1 MTFETLFQIGTL
13 YNIGMFLIALVGLGF
28 VIGFHE
34 FGHFLFCKLFSI
46 RTPTFSIGFGPKI
59 LTKKIGETTFAL
71 SAIPIGGYVE
81 IAGQDEEEG
90 KTPATAPASTD
101 PHLFNNKPYWQKLLV
116 MLGGIIFN
124 IIFAFG
130 ALSVVFMAGAPKS
143 FFLFE
148 QTATA
153 QVQEILPGS
162 PAEQAGILVGDRIT
176 SINGIAINDTPAS
189 LKVYLPTLIEN
200 AGKSVTLELDRSGTP
215 ISVTT
220 TLNSADSGKPLLGAG
235 IYRALPPQTIIAGV
249 QSAWK
254 TITSWT
260 TQIFSLLGSLFSSKS
275 LKGVG
280 GPIML
285 LSQTMQGSKDGIAA
299 FLLILAFI
307 SINLAVFNLLPLPV
321 FDGGQVLMLTIE
333 AITRRSL
340 DVIRPIVGITSW
352 VLIIL
357 LTIYLVIKDILCL
370 CK

>member
-1 MTFETLFQIGTL
+1 MNFDTLFQIGTL
-13 YNIGMFLIALVGLGF
+13 YNIGMFLIALIGLGF

-59 LTKKIGETTFAL
+59 WSKKIGETTFAL

-90 KTPATAPASTD
+90 KPAATPASTD

-143 FFLFE
+143 FFLFD

-162 PAEQAGILVGDRIT
+162 PAEQAGILAGDRIT
-176 SINGIAINDTPAS
+176 SISGITIDDTPAS
-189 LKVYLPTLIEN
+189 LKAYLPTLIEN
-200 AGKSVTLELDRSGTP
+200 AGKTVTLELDRSGTP
-215 ISVTT
+215 ISVTV

-235 IYRALPPQTIIAGV
+235 IYRALPPQNVITGI
-249 QSAWK
+249 QSAWG

-260 TQIFSLLGSLFSSKS
+260 NQIFSLLGSLFSSKS

-285 LSQTMQGSKDGIAA
+285 LSQTMQGSKDGVVA

-307 SINLAVFNLLPLPV
+307 SINLAIFNLLPLPV

-340 DVIRPIVGITSW
+340 DIIRPIVGITSW

-357 LTIYLVIKDILCL
+357 LTIYLVIKDIICL

>member
-1 MTFETLFQIGTL
+1 MNFATLFQIGTL
-13 YNIGMFLIALVGLGF
+13 YNIGMFLIALIGLGF

-59 LTKKIGETTFAL
+59 WTKKIGEATFAL

-90 KTPATAPASTD
+90 KPATAPASTD

-143 FFLFE
+143 FFLFS
-148 QTATA
+148 QTATPY
-153 QVQEILPGS
+153 VQEIIPGS
-162 PAEQAGILVGDRIT
+162 PAEQAGMQIHDRII
-176 SINGIAINDTPAS
+176 SLNGVAVDDTPTS
-189 LKVYLPTLIEN
+189 LWTYYTSLIGN
-200 AGKSVTLELDRSGTP
+200 AGKTVTLEIDRAGTP
-215 ISVTT
+215 LTLT
-220 TLNSADSGKPLLGAG
+220 ANLNSRESGKAILGAG
-235 IYRALPPQTIIAGV
+235 IYRALASQNVLEALKSTYA
-249 QSAWK
+249 
-254 TITSWT
+254 TITYWT
-260 TQIFSLLGSLFSSKS
+260 NQIFTTLASLFSSKS
-275 LKGVG
+275 LKNIG

-285 LSQTMQGSKDGIAA
+285 LSQTMQGSKDGFVA

-340 DVIRPIVGITSW
+340 DVIRPIVFITSW
-352 VLIIL
+352 VLIGL